1 MCYFSRWEKISS
13 TFQNLSRI
21 NSFHL
26 STQLEIYT
34 HTTSGDEREFNS
46 CRVMYIC
53 IYRAG
58 KRRLASFTIYNDNR
72 RRDRGNT
79 KDPGHL
85 GDCRHFLYSL
95 FIDFIFFWNNKIYPN
110 IRRVI
115 VVWKA
120 KLCIYSDAV
129 ALSSRHTSPRPPLPP
144 PPNRNDLKN

>member
-1 MCYFSRWEKISS
+1 MYIREKKDIATRVHVLFQPGEKISS

-95 FIDFIFFWNNKIYPN
+95 FIDFIFFFEIIKSTRIY
-110 IRRVI
+110 VG
-115 VVWKA
+115 
-120 KLCIYSDAV
+120 S
-129 ALSSRHTSPRPPLPP
+129 LSSGKQNCAYTATRWR
-144 PPNRNDLKN
+144 